1 LSRLGSITAFTAEA
15 ALWVAGAALI
25 AGAAGMHWSV
35 DLPAVDLFPAASATP
50 PPSPAATTQP
60 VVRLKAFLAKPTLQF
75 SATIDQ
81 TVTISGPGIQI
92 QEKTIGTASYRS
104 GDASS
109 SLTTSILGVTRTE
122 DQVMLGKTTYLREN
136 GGKWT
141 KRNRVP
147 ADTAGTPEMLAPTH
161 AFSESGIETRNG
173 VQLHRIEAADTTAF
187 GLALQAG
194 GTGTRY
200 KLTLVFWV
208 ADDGTPAAI
217 EVAGTY
223 QDTVNEAPVAVTFDQ
238 QWTITAT
245 AGVTITAP
253 I

>member
-1 LSRLGSITAFTAEA
+1 MSRLASITAFTAEA

-25 AGAAGMHWSV
+25 AGAAGVHWNV
-35 DLPAVDLFPAASATP
+35 TLPEVDLFAAASASL

-60 VVRLKAFLAKPTLQF
+60 VVRLKAFLAKPTIQF
-75 SATIDQ
+75 AAKIDQ
-81 TVTISGPGIQI
+81 TVTISGATVRVQQTTTGSV
-92 QEKTIGTASYRS
+92 SYKS

-109 SLTTSILGVTRTE
+109 SLTTSILGVTKTQ
-122 DQVMLGKTTYLREN
+122 DQVMLAKTTYTREN

-147 ADTAGTPEMLAPTH
+147 ADTAGTPEMLTPAH
-161 AFSESGIETRNG
+161 AFYDSGIELKNG

-187 GLALQAG
+187 GQALQAG
-194 GTGTRY
+194 GTGTHY

-217 EVAGTY
+217 QVAGTY
-223 QDTVNEAPVAVTFDQ
+223 EDTVNEAPVTVTFDQ